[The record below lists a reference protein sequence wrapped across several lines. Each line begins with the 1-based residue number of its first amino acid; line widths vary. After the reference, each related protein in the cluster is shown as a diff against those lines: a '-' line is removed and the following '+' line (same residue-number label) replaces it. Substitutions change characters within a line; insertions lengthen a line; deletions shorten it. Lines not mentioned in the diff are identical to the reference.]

1 MKRNPCEKNEWFFCG
16 ILAFFKG
23 NNACFYR
30 IFPAMMQT
38 AAASLAQ
45 PNPLYFPKNVTK
57 KAEKTL
63 AVFRP
68 TSTYENNP
76 YEKGY

>member
-1 MKRNPCEKNEWFFCG
+1 VQTGCEERRCVERGGGFRWIIEILG
-16 ILAFFKG
+16 I
-23 NNACFYR
+23 
-30 IFPAMMQT
+30 
-38 AAASLAQ
+38 
-45 PNPLYFPKNVTK
+45 K

-76 YEKGY
+76 FGKGCWY